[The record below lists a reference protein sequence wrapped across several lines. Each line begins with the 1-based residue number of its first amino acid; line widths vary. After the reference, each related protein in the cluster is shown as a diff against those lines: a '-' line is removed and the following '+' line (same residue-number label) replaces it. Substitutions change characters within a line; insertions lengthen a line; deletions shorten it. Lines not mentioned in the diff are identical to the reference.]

1 MIILRK
7 ICYFWRKTKWPVK
20 LRPARAEHPSRRKVG
35 DTGRE
40 VAGTKRCLVLQ
51 AMVRIQILFQD
62 YRKPLKGFVQRG
74 NQVHSCFQ
82 KIILATMLKQA
93 VEEREC
99 TQKATVQVDEHL
111 VKGGSG
117 GCTKLVGW
125 IQRMRG
131 DKAQRCLQI
140 KSLSNCR
147 MQIPLRE
154 CREPGMR
161 YRKQVL
167 GEILRV
173 VNKAKIHV

>member
-1 MIILRK
+1 MIMITLRK

-20 LRPARAEHPSRRKVG
+20 LKPARAKHPRRGMAG
-35 DTGRE
+35 DTSRE

-51 AMVRIQILFQD
+51 AMIRIHILFQY

-93 VEEREC
+93 VEEREH
-99 TQKATVQVDEHL
+99 TQMATAWVDEHL

-117 GCTKLVGW
+117 GYTKLVGRM
-125 IQRMRG
+125 QCMRG
-131 DKAQRCLQI
+131 DKARRRLQI
-140 KSLSNCR
+140 KCLSNWG

-154 CREPGMR
+154 WGEPGVR
-161 YRKQVL
+161 YRK
-167 GEILRV
+167 
-173 VNKAKIHV
+173 